1 VLAGKQL
8 YLFASEHSPNHQLQ
22 LNLQQLQIRLI
33 DTEHLA
39 TKVTLNP
46 TNKEVLELFFESG
59 ADMNRWLQNI
69 EKCLAS
75 KEQSKLDTSK
85 NLQPK
90 PMRLLEERPQTI
102 LTDFKSR
109 QSINEGANEQQPR
122 MKK

>member
-75 KEQSKLDTSK
+75 KDETARRKTADHLD
-85 NLQPK
+85 
-90 PMRLLEERPQTI
+90 
-102 LTDFKSR
+102 
-109 QSINEGANEQQPR
+109 
-122 MKK
+122 